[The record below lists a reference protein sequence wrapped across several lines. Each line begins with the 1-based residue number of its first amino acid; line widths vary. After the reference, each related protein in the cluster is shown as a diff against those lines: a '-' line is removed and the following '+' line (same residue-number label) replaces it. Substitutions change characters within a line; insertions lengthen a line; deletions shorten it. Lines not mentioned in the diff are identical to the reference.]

1 MRDQSSVWLCGQ
13 SLNRRTGFEPVW
25 LIRNLRIT
33 WSRTTLP
40 AHAEARKS
48 KGNMVSHVFVVD
60 SERKPLNPVHPGRA
74 RRLLTDGK
82 AAVLRRFPFTIIL
95 KVAVPDAQTDPL
107 RVKIDPGSKTTG
119 LAMVNDA
126 NGDVV
131 WAAELSHRGQQIVQ
145 NLDNRR
151 MYRRSRRQRHT
162 RYRQPR
168 FHNRRRSAGWL
179 PPSLESRIRNVV
191 TWVQRLQRYAPIA
204 ALSQE
209 LTRFD
214 TQALQN
220 PEISG
225 VEYQQGTLAG
235 YELREYLLE
244 KWERRCAYCR
254 RADLPLQVE
263 HIVPKARGGS
273 NRVSNLTLACESCN
287 QQKGTQTAEEFGF
300 PDLHKQAQK
309 PLKDAA
315 VLNATRWTLFRRL
328 QTVTLPVET
337 GTGGRTKWNRTQRGI
352 PKTHWC
358 DAACVGSSTPQALH
372 WQPIA
377 PLLIVATGWQRRQ
390 MCLMD
395 AYGFPRTKA
404 KRQSRVQGF
413 KTGDIVRAVVPTGVK
428 VGTYVGRV
436 AVRATGSFNITAVAG
451 VVQGIPARACSA
463 IHRQDGYRYEKG
475 AALCPQ
481 A

>member
-82 AAVLRRFPFTIIL
+82 AAVLRCFPFTIML

-119 LAMVNDA
+119 LAMVNDVS
-126 NGDVV
+126 GDVV

-145 NLDNRR
+145 NLDDRR

-225 VEYQQGTLAG
+225 VEYQQGTS
-235 YELREYLLE
+235 LL
-244 KWERRCAYCR
+244 KKSAQI
-254 RADLPLQVE
+254 A
-263 HIVPKARGGS
+263 A
-273 NRVSNLTLACESCN
+273 
-287 QQKGTQTAEEFGF
+287 
-300 PDLHKQAQK
+300 KQ
-309 PLKDAA
+309 
-315 VLNATRWTLFRRL
+315 
-328 QTVTLPVET
+328 
-337 GTGGRTKWNRTQRGI
+337 I
-352 PKTHWC
+352 
-358 DAACVGSSTPQALH
+358 
-372 WQPIA
+372 
-377 PLLIVATGWQRRQ
+377 
-390 MCLMD
+390 
-395 AYGFPRTKA
+395 
-404 KRQSRVQGF
+404 
-413 KTGDIVRAVVPTGVK
+413 
-428 VGTYVGRV
+428 
-436 AVRATGSFNITAVAG
+436 
-451 VVQGIPARACSA
+451 
-463 IHRQDGYRYEKG
+463 
-475 AALCPQ
+475 
-481 A
+481 